1 MPFDP
6 TLIVLSLVV
15 LGAGLTAGLLIARR
29 RGPAGEA
36 DQAAAAVDQLHQE
49 QLAHSETRT
58 RLQGAEARIVEL
70 KQEQEALEA
79 KLEARDRALAEKD
92 SEIARAGQR
101 LKDQQEQQADWD
113 KARHEFLTMAK
124 ASVSET
130 AAELS
135 TKLLKDHKQEN
146 EAAKKEAEQLKT
158 KFTAEILQKV
168 EALGKQFTEV
178 DALSRQNSDHVAT
191 VLRALSAPGT
201 SGHAA
206 QVSLGNV
213 LKAFGLVEGR
223 DYHLEYSVDG
233 HGDAPGKLR
242 PDAVVFLPSETVLVV
257 DSKSSKHLL
266 ELAEA
271 EDEGEAAI
279 DAARQQFKRS
289 MNQHLRDLT
298 TKDYRAAVSAA
309 LREAGRES
317 EARQVLTL
325 MWLPNEGAVEKLTH
339 ADPGFA
345 ERAAKS
351 GIYVVGPSGL
361 WTGIGVAQQRIQL
374 AIHQDSLQDIADET
388 EALIDR
394 IATMLEHAAKVGQA
408 INRAADSYNKMAGSA
423 NSRVLPKLGRLTALG
438 VTPPA
443 KGLPEKL
450 TSFTIQKDVIDA
462 ESELVEEP
470 AQLFA
475 PRDEAARGGSS

>member
-6 TLIVLSLVV
+6 TLIVFLLVA
-15 LGAGLTAGLLIARR
+15 LAAGLAVGLLVARR
-29 RGPAGEA
+29 RGPGGDAE
-36 DQAAAAVDQLHQE
+36 QAAAALDQLHQE

-58 RLQGAEARIVEL
+58 RLDGAQARLVEL
-70 KQEQEALEA
+70 QAAQQALEA

-92 SEIARAGQR
+92 SEIARAEQR
-101 LKDQQEQQADWD
+101 LKDQQEQFGDWD
-113 KARHEFLTMAK
+113 KTKQEFLTMAK
-124 ASVSET
+124 ASVSQT

-135 TKLLKDHKQEN
+135 TKLLTDHKREN
-146 EAAKKEAEQLKT
+146 EAAKKEAEALKT
-158 KFTAEILQKV
+158 KFTAEIFQKV
-168 EALGKQFTEV
+168 DALGKQFTAV
-178 DALSRQNSDHVAT
+178 DALSRQNSDAVAT

-206 QVSLGNV
+206 QTSLGNV
-213 LKAFGLVEGR
+213 LKNFGLAEGR

-233 HGDAPGKLR
+233 HGDAAGKLR
-242 PDAVVFLPSETVLVV
+242 PDAVIFLPSDTVLVV

-309 LREAGRES
+309 LRDAGRGT

-345 ERAAKS
+345 ERAAKN

-361 WTGIGVAQQRIQL
+361 WTGIGIAQQRIQL

-388 EALIDR
+388 ESLIDR

-438 VTPPA
+438 VTAPA

-450 TSFTIQKDVIDA
+450 TSFTIHKDVVEA
-462 ESELVEEP
+462 EAELVDGP
-470 AQLFA
+470 ARLEG
-475 PRDEAARGGSS
+475 PRDD

>member
-6 TLIVLSLVV
+6 TLIVVLLVALV
-15 LGAGLTAGLLIARR
+15 GGLALGLLVGRR
-29 RGPAGEA
+29 RGGGGGDGLAA
-36 DQAAAAVDQLHQE
+36 DALDQLHQE

-58 RLQGAEARIVEL
+58 RLQGVEARVVEL
-70 KQEQEALEA
+70 KTEQERLSER
-79 KLEARDRALAEKD
+79 LEARDRTIAEKD
-92 SEIARAGQR
+92 AEIARAEQR

-113 KARHEFLTMAK
+113 KTRQEFLAMAK
-124 ASVSET
+124 SSVSQT
-130 AAELS
+130 ASELS
-135 TKLLKDHKQEN
+135 TKLLADHKQEN

-158 KFTAEILQKV
+158 KFTTEILQKV

-178 DALSRQNSDHVAT
+178 DALGRKNSDAVAT

-206 QVSLGNV
+206 QTSLGNV
-213 LKAFGLVEGR
+213 LKNFGLVEGR

-233 HGDAPGKLR
+233 HGDAAGKLR
-242 PDAVVFLPSETVLVV
+242 PDAVIFLPSDTVLVV

-289 MNQHLRDLT
+289 MNQHLKDLT

-309 LREAGRES
+309 LREAGRGT

-339 ADPGFA
+339 ADPSFA
-345 ERAAKS
+345 ERAAKN

-361 WTGIGVAQQRIQL
+361 WTGVGIAQQRIQL

-394 IATMLEHAAKVGQA
+394 IATMLEHASKVGQA

-443 KGLPEKL
+443 KGLPDKL

-470 AQLFA
+470 AQLFP
-475 PRDEAARGGSS
+475 PRDA

>member
-6 TLIVLSLVV
+6 VLILVLLVAV
-15 LGAGLTAGLLIARR
+15 GAGAAIGQLLARR
-29 RGPAGEA
+29 RGPAGDG
-36 DQAAAAVDQLHQE
+36 DQTAALADQLHQE

-70 KQEQEALEA
+70 KADHDRLTV
-79 KLEARDRALAEKD
+79 KLEARERSLAEKD
-92 SEIARAGQR
+92 AEIARAEQR
-101 LKDQQEQQADWD
+101 LKDQQESQADWD
-113 KARHEFLTMAK
+113 KARQEFLAMAK
-124 ASVSET
+124 SSVSQT
-130 AAELS
+130 ASELS
-135 TKLLKDHKQEN
+135 TKLLTDHKQEN
-146 EAAKKEAEQLKT
+146 EAAKKEVEALKT
-158 KFTAEILQKV
+158 KFTADILQKV

-178 DALSRQNSDHVAT
+178 DALGRKNSDAVAT

-206 QVSLGNV
+206 QTSLGNV
-213 LKAFGLVEGR
+213 LKNFGLVEGR

-233 HGDAPGKLR
+233 HGDGAGKLR
-242 PDAVVFLPSETVLVV
+242 PDAVIFLPSDTVLVV

-271 EDEGEAAI
+271 EDEGEAAV

-289 MNQHLRDLT
+289 MNQHLKDLT

-309 LREAGRES
+309 LRDAGRGT

-388 EALIDR
+388 AVLIDR
-394 IATMLEHAAKVGQA
+394 IATMLEHAARVGTA

-423 NSRVLPKLGRLTALG
+423 NARVLPTLTKLNTLG
-438 VTPPA
+438 VQPPA
-443 KGLPEKL
+443 KGLPDKL
-450 TSFTIQKDVIDA
+450 TSFTIHKDVVEV

-470 AQLFA
+470 AQLFP
-475 PRDEAARGGSS
+475 PRDA